1 MISVLIIGK
10 GPAGISAAIY
20 AKRTGLDVT
29 IIGKDYGALQKA
41 DLVENYYGFIQPIKG
56 TDLIENGIRQA
67 ERLGITVMNEEV
79 VSITYNEDYIVKTD
93 RNEYTAKS
101 VIFATGSPRQV
112 PNIKGIREFE
122 GKGISY
128 CAVCDSFFYRQ
139 KNVAVLGC
147 CDYAMNEARELL
159 NVAASVTILT
169 NGMEPQ
175 GTIPSDAQIIRQ
187 KVAAISGNDHVEKVL
202 FEDGTSLDTNGLF
215 VAYGVAGSSDF
226 ARKLGIAMQN
236 NKIIVD
242 QAMATNLPGLFA
254 AGDCVGGIYQIAKAV
269 NDGSVAGMSA
279 SRYVRKLSVIK

>member
-1 MISVLIIGK
+1 
-10 GPAGISAAIY
+10 
-20 AKRTGLDVT
+20 
-29 IIGKDYGALQKA
+29 
-41 DLVENYYGFIQPIKG
+41 
-56 TDLIENGIRQA
+56 
-67 ERLGITVMNEEV
+67 
-79 VSITYNEDYIVKTD
+79 
-93 RNEYTAKS
+93 
-101 VIFATGSPRQV
+101 
-112 PNIKGIREFE
+112 
-122 GKGISY
+122 
-128 CAVCDSFFYRQ
+128 
-139 KNVAVLGC
+139 
-147 CDYAMNEARELL
+147 
-159 NVAASVTILT
+159 
-169 NGMEPQ
+169 MEPQ